1 MILRKFENE
10 GDVENARNLVRKS
23 SGPEKTVLL
32 AKKHADLAMEA
43 LRGLPESDAR
53 EALEGLT
60 KTVLNR
66 TK

>member
-10 GDVENARNLVRKS
+10 GDVERTRELVNKS
-23 SGPEKTVLL
+23 TGPAQTVKL
-32 AKKHADLAMEA
+32 AEYHAKLAFDS
-43 LRGLPESDAR
+43 LKGLPESEAR

-60 KTVLNR
+60 KTVLSR